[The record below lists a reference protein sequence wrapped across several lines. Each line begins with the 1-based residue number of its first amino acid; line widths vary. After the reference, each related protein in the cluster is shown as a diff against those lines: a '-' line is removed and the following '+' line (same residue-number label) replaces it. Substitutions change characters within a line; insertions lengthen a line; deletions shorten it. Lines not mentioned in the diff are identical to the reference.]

1 MGGGAGEGR
10 CDVKCLAVKKGGEEE
25 KKKHHERSVGCLA
38 FNDASESFD
47 SDFRMGKFYCARQ
60 RLELTV
66 AQHSHRVA
74 DGIYMRRLHARL
86 TVASKHH
93 TQTKKSQRGSV
104 IGLILCNARLHSCR

>member
-1 MGGGAGEGR
+1 MPRGQKRRGGG
-10 CDVKCLAVKKGGEEE
+10 KKK

-74 DGIYMRRLHARL
+74 DDGWNLHAPVVR
-86 TVASKHH
+86 ASHRCIK
-93 TQTKKSQRGSV
+93 TSKKKESERGGV
-104 IGLILCNARLHSCR
+104 IGLIVCNARLRCCR